1 MDTIVKKNKFVIQ
14 QKIKKKAEEENKFF
28 NSNPFLQFVSS
39 PCIVNRSTV
48 YA

>member
-1 MDTIVKKNKFVIQ
+1 MDTIVKK
-14 QKIKKKAEEENKFF
+14 KICYPAKNKKKAEEENKFF